1 MTKNEIVEL
10 LAAHRTLGGA
20 PRGEL
25 EWIAEHGTLQDYQ
38 QGEVLARPPEPVDS
52 LFIILSGRV
61 SIYMNRGTGAR
72 KMMEW
77 IAGEVTG
84 LLPYSRLTNAP
95 GETMIEEPTRAVLI
109 SRERLPDL
117 IRCCYE
123 VTGILVHVMTDR
135 ARRFTSAD
143 LRDEKMISLGKL
155 AAGFAHE
162 VNNPAS
168 AALRDARA
176 LGETLIETDIAART
190 LFHACL
196 SKEQLG
202 AIDRFCDVCRS
213 EPAGLPRSGLE
224 LADREEELGDWL
236 RGHGISDGLAVDL
249 ARTPATVREL
259 DRLGVVLSG
268 PALQAALSWIAGAC
282 SALTLVADI
291 ERAAR
296 RIHELVAAAKG
307 FTHMDRAQVT
317 EGVDV
322 RRGLMDTV
330 ALLRGKAKVKSVGV
344 ALDVPPDLPLIRAYG
359 AEVNQVWM
367 NLIDNAIDAVPDHG
381 QVNIVAWLEGPDVF
395 VTVTDNGP
403 GVPAE
408 IREIIFDPFFTTKPV
423 GEGTGLGLDIVR
435 RVVHWHN
442 GDIRLESRPGRT
454 EFRVRFPIG
463 GPG

>member
-1 MTKNEIVEL
+1 MTTNEIVEL
-10 LAAHRTLGGA
+10 LAAHGTIGGA
-20 PRGEL
+20 PRKEL
-25 EWIAEHGTLQDYQ
+25 EWIAEHGTLQEYQ
-38 QGEVLARPPEPVDS
+38 QGEVVARPTEPVDS
-52 LFIILSGRV
+52 LIILLSGRV

-77 IAGEVTG
+77 QAGEVTG

-95 GETMIEEPTRAVLI
+95 GETIIEEPTRAVVI
-109 SRERLPDL
+109 SRERLPEL
-117 IRCCYE
+117 IRNCGE

-168 AALRDARA
+168 AALRDALS
-176 LGETLIETDIAART
+176 LGDTLMEADIAART
-190 LFHACL
+190 LFHA
-196 SKEQLG
+196 SFSEEQLG
-202 AIDRFCDVCRS
+202 AIDGFCDVCGS
-213 EPAGLPRSGLE
+213 EPAGLPKSGLD
-224 LADREEELGDWL
+224 LADREELLGEWL
-236 RGHGISDGLAVDL
+236 RGHGMSEALAVDL

-259 DRLGVVLSG
+259 DRLAAVLSG
-268 PALQAALSWIAGAC
+268 PPLQAVLTWIAGAC
-282 SALTLVADI
+282 SARTLVADI
-291 ERAAR
+291 ERATR

-330 ALLRGKAKVKSVGV
+330 ALLRGKARVKAVGV
-344 ALDVPPDLPLIRAYG
+344 ALDVPADLPVIRGYA

-367 NLIDNAIDAVPDHG
+367 NLIDNAIDAAPDHG
-381 QVNIVAWLEGPDVF
+381 HVGIVARLEGADVF
-395 VTVTDNGP
+395 VTVSDNGP

-408 IREIIFDPFFTTKPV
+408 IRESIFDPFFTTKPV

-442 GDIRLESRPGRT
+442 GDIRLESRPGGT

>member
-1 MTKNEIVEL
+1 MTTNEIVEL
-10 LAAHRTLGGA
+10 LGAHRTIGGA

-25 EWIAEHGTLQDYQ
+25 EWIAEHGTLQDFQ
-38 QGEVLARPPEPVDS
+38 QGEVVARPTEPVDS
-52 LFIILSGRV
+52 LIILLSGRV

-77 IAGEVTG
+77 QAGEVTG

-95 GETMIEEPTRAVLI
+95 GETIIEEPTRAVVI
-109 SRERLPDL
+109 PRERLPEL
-117 IRCCYE
+117 IRNCGE

-176 LGETLIETDIAART
+176 LGDTLMEADIAART
-190 LFHACL
+190 LFHAGF
-196 SKEQLG
+196 SDDQLA
-202 AIDRFCDVCRS
+202 AIDKFCEVCGS
-213 EPAGLPRSGLE
+213 EPAGLPRSGLD
-224 LADREEELGDWL
+224 LADREEVLGDWL
-236 RGHGISDGLAVDL
+236 RGHGMSEGLAVDL

-259 DRLGVVLSG
+259 DRLGAVLSG
-268 PALQAALSWIAGAC
+268 PLLQAVLTWIAGAC
-282 SALTLVADI
+282 SARTLVADI

-330 ALLRGKAKVKSVGV
+330 ALLRGKAKVKAVGV
-344 ALDVPPDLPLIRAYG
+344 ALDIPADLPLIRAYA

-367 NLIDNAIDAVPDHG
+367 NLIDNAIDAAPDHG
-381 QVNIVAWLEGPDVF
+381 HVGIVARLEGSDVF
-395 VTVTDNGP
+395 VTVSDNGP

-408 IREIIFDPFFTTKPV
+408 IRESIFDPFFTTKPV

-442 GDIRLESRPGRT
+442 GDIRLESRPGNT